1 MGIGLFDEL
10 HLKLINLEFKLSQQ
24 PFQTEVSQ
32 LLQLI
37 IHSLYSQKEIF
48 LRELIS
54 NSSDALDKL
63 RYISLTD
70 PKMKS
75 FTFDP
80 KINLEFSEGD
90 NPTLTLTDTGIGMSK
105 KDLEDNL
112 GTIAKSGT
120 KNFLSKLSGDA
131 KKDSNLIGQFGVGF
145 YSSFMVA
152 DKVEVSSKKSGSKQA
167 WKWISDGKSGFEIIK
182 DVKEVNGT
190 TIVLHLNDEGKEFAS
205 KWKIENLITK
215 YSDHI
220 DSPIFLTYEDTEY
233 DKDGKEKNKGIKTEQ
248 VNDAKAFWTRS
259 KSEIKKKEY
268 KEFYK
273 GFSSD
278 MDDTFDWVHFR
289 AEGNLEFVILFFIPK
304 KASPDIFRADYQ
316 SGVKLYV
323 NRVFITDD
331 DKELLPPWLRFV
343 KGIIDSSDLPLNVSR
358 EILQQNRVMAKI
370 KSNSVKKILDRLKT
384 IAGNKEKYAE
394 FYGEYGRL
402 IKEGVYQDFEHKDAL
417 TELLRFKSTKDD
429 GLVSLR
435 EYVER
440 MREDQKSI
448 YYITGQ
454 NQVSLKNSPLLEMY
468 QKKDVEVLLLDDE
481 IDEIIISSVPKYDEK
496 DLKSV
501 NRSGAA
507 DDFSEESD
515 KDMEKSLQPVI
526 KKIKKVLGDK
536 VKDVK
541 LSNRLSDSPSCI
553 VADENDPTAQMQEM
567 MKSMG
572 QMDMPAIKPILEI
585 NPTHDIVLK
594 MKEKTKQK
602 SFDSI
607 ALLLFEQALIQE
619 GVKLEDTSGFVA
631 RLNKVISETL

>member
-1 MGIGLFDEL
+1 MAQ
-10 HLKLINLEFKLSQQ
+10 K

-32 LLQLI
+32 LLKLI
-37 IHSLYSQKEIF
+37 IHSLYSHKEIF

-63 RYISLTD
+63 RYLTLTKD
-70 PKMKS
+70 EYKSMK
-75 FTFDP
+75 FEP
-80 KINLEFSEGD
+80 KISIDFVEGD

-105 KDLEDNL
+105 KELEDNL
-112 GTIAKSGT
+112 GTIARSGT

-131 KKDSNLIGQFGVGF
+131 KKDSQLIGQFGVGF

-152 DKVEVSSKKSGSKQA
+152 DKVEVASKKVGNKEA
-167 WKWISDGKSGFEIIK
+167 WRWISDGQTGFEIKK
-182 DVKEVNGT
+182 DVKKETGT
-190 TIVLHLNDEGKEFAS
+190 SIIMHLNDEGKEFAS
-205 KWKIENLITK
+205 RWRIDSLVKK

-233 DKDGKEKNKGIKTEQ
+233 DKDGKEKSKGIKTEQ
-248 VNDAKAFWTRS
+248 INDAKAFWTRS

-278 MDDTFDWVHFR
+278 MEEPFDWIHFR

-384 IAGNKEKYAE
+384 IAGDKEKYAE
-394 FYGEYGRL
+394 FYSEYGRL

-417 TELLRFKSTKDD
+417 TDLLRFKSTKED

-507 DDFSEESD
+507 DDFSEKSD
-515 KDMEKSLQPVI
+515 KDTEKSLQPVV

-585 NPTHDIVLK
+585 NPNHDIVLK

>member
-1 MGIGLFDEL
+1 LAQ
-10 HLKLINLEFKLSQQ
+10 K

-32 LLQLI
+32 LLKLI
-37 IHSLYSQKEIF
+37 IHSLYSHKEIF

-63 RYISLTD
+63 RYLTLTKD
-70 PKMKS
+70 DYKSMK
-75 FTFDP
+75 FDP
-80 KINLEFSEGD
+80 KINLEFLEGD
-90 NPTLTLTDTGIGMSK
+90 NPTLTITDTGIGMSK
-105 KDLEDNL
+105 KELEDNL
-112 GTIAKSGT
+112 GTIARSGT

-131 KKDSNLIGQFGVGF
+131 KKDSQLIGQFGVGF

-152 DKVEVSSKKSGSKQA
+152 DRVEVASKKAGNKEA
-167 WKWISDGKSGFEIIK
+167 WRWISDGETGFEIKK
-182 DVKEVNGT
+182 DVKKDNGT
-190 TIVLHLNDEGKEFAS
+190 SITMHLNDEGKEFAS
-205 KWKIENLITK
+205 RWRIESLVKK

-220 DSPIFLTYEDTEY
+220 DSPIFLTYTDIEY
-233 DKDGKEKNKGIKTEQ
+233 DKDGKEKSKGLKTEQ
-248 VNDAKAFWTRS
+248 INDAQAFWTRS
-259 KSEIKKKEY
+259 KSDIKKKEY
-268 KEFYK
+268 NEFYK
-273 GFSSD
+273 AFSSD
-278 MDDTFDWVHFR
+278 MDDPFDWVHFR

-304 KASPDIFRADYQ
+304 KAAPDIFRADYQ

-331 DKELLPPWLRFV
+331 DKELLPTWLRFV

-358 EILQQNRVMAKI
+358 EILQQNRIMAKI
-370 KSNSVKKILDRLKT
+370 KSNAVKKILDRLKT
-384 IAGNKEKYAE
+384 IAGNKERYAE
-394 FYGEYGRL
+394 FYNQYGRL
-402 IKEGVYQDFEHKDAL
+402 IKEGVYQDFEHKEAL
-417 TELLRFKSTKDD
+417 TELLRFKSTRET
-429 GLVSLR
+429 GFVSLR

-440 MREDQKSI
+440 MRDEQKSI

-454 NQVSLKNSPLLEMY
+454 NQISLQNSPLLEMY
-468 QKKDVEVLLLDDE
+468 NKKDIEVLLLDDE

-515 KDMEKSLQPVI
+515 KDVKKSLQPVV

-572 QMDMPAIKPILEI
+572 QTDMPTIKPILEI
-585 NPTHDIVLK
+585 NPNHNIVVKL
-594 MKEKTKQK
+594 KEKTKQK
-602 SFDSI
+602 SFEGI

-619 GVKLEDTSGFVA
+619 GVKLEDPSGFVE
-631 RLNKVISETL
+631 RLNKVISDTL